1 MLWAQNKFYEAII
14 DLICRL
20 MWIFDCME
28 YHLGWHRRHPA
39 SFSHGYPKILNCR
52 GNIILFYGPRCLY
65 WSDMEGSSKL
75 FPVFLLN
82 SSIPSNL
89 QRESLHSLRT
99 GRLQHKQTTCA
110 PRQAWFEADILAFV
124 LPVRPWTWLM
134 TVHWRSK
141 KKKHCARCRS
151 CFSDRHHP
159 SRRHAA
165 RIDSGPHTLH
175 AGPLALDAD
184 AGPARWML
192 GRACLAARAG
202 CRWRAECA
210 AFRTARA
217 RCLSWTA
224 RAACRAAH
232 AACRAARCMP
242 MLGCARCMQGPA
254 RAACRAPRCMPMLG
268 GPRAACQCWANAGL
282 HANAVHNDNNVIYN
296 VVLLHCYNVRFCLS
310 LLQYDNVVLALLS
323 SLFIVVVHCSL

>member
-1 MLWAQNKFYEAII
+1 
-14 DLICRL
+14 
-20 MWIFDCME
+20 
-28 YHLGWHRRHPA
+28 
-39 SFSHGYPKILNCR
+39 
-52 GNIILFYGPRCLY
+52 
-65 WSDMEGSSKL
+65 
-75 FPVFLLN
+75 
-82 SSIPSNL
+82 
-89 QRESLHSLRT
+89 
-99 GRLQHKQTTCA
+99 
-110 PRQAWFEADILAFV
+110 
-124 LPVRPWTWLM
+124 
-134 TVHWRSK
+134 
-141 KKKHCARCRS
+141 
-151 CFSDRHHP
+151 
-159 SRRHAA
+159 
-165 RIDSGPHTLH
+165 
-175 AGPLALDAD
+175 
-184 AGPARWML
+184 ML